1 MACSDFS
8 AKRAVRRQ
16 SPIDVFSSALP
27 KLPVS
32 SSLVAMVPHTI
43 MRSPSPQPGKLV
55 FSDPKT
61 VLQQYPRLRTSSGSG
76 DMSES
81 ANNGRRSPSFD
92 HLVGAQQ
99 ECFRDRQTD
108 CL

>member
-55 FSDPKT
+55 FTDSKI
-61 VLQQYPRLRTSSGSG
+61 VLQHYPPK
-76 DMSES
+76 
-81 ANNGRRSPSFD
+81 NGHPQAAPARPLCADF
-92 HLVGAQQ
+92 VAEIGIPTA
-99 ECFRDRQTD
+99 RDGW
-108 CL
+108 CIF

>member
-8 AKRAVRRQ
+8 AKRAVKRQ
-16 SPIDVFSSALP
+16 SLIDVFSSALP

-32 SSLVAMVPHTI
+32 SSPVAMVPNTI
-43 MRSPSPQPGKLV
+43 MRSPGPQPGKLV

-61 VLQQYPRLRTSSGSG
+61 VLHHYLT
-76 DMSES
+76 
-81 ANNGRRSPSFD
+81 NNGSRPPSFD
-92 HLVGAQQ
+92 HFVGAQQ

-108 CL
+108 CLCRLDVDNKV